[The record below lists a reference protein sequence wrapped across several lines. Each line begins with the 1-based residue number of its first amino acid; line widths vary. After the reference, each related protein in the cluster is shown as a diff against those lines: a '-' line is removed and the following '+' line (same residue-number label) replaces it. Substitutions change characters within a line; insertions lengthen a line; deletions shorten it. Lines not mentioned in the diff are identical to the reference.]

1 MKKIAVTGGT
11 GSWDRGLGPVVIA
24 ALQAKGYEVT
34 NHRSHRG
41 AAARSSAGVSS
52 SADLTDYGQTFAAL
66 HGHDAVINLA
76 ANGEPDFNHVAGA
89 ERFRV
94 NTMIAYNV
102 FQAACA
108 LGMKKVV
115 WASSETVLP
124 ASPSA
129 TCRRRCCRRATRTRR
144 SRPASYGISKAV
156 TEDLARHM
164 NRRFGVPFI
173 GLRFSNIFY
182 DTPGHTTSYEK
193 IPSFWADPKSRMFN
207 LWAYVDQPRH
217 RGLLRQALESNI
229 TGAEVMTIAAP
240 DTIMKQTNAEIVAAA
255 FPGCQLRPGTGPH
268 ETLESIE
275 KARKLIGY
283 DPKWTWR
290 RVLGM
295 N

>member
-24 ALQAKGYEVT
+24 ALEAKGYQVT
-34 NHRSHRG
+34 NIDRATAPGQIERWG
-41 AAARSSAGVSS
+41 FIR
-52 SADLTDYGQTFAAL
+52 ADLTDYGQTFAAL
-66 HGHDAVINLA
+66 HGHDAVISLA

-89 ERFRV
+89 ARFHT

-108 LGMKKVV
+108 MGMKKVV
-115 WASSETVLP
+115 WASSETVLGFP
-124 ASPSA
+124 FMDVQPKALPTSDDDPPIP
-129 TCRRRCCRRATRTRR
+129 TG
-144 SRPASYGISKAV
+144 SYGISKAV
-156 TEDLARHM
+156 TEELARHM

-182 DTPGHTTSYEK
+182 DTPGHQTSYER
-193 IPSFWADPKSRMFN
+193 IPSFWSDPISRRFN
-207 LWAYVDQPRH
+207 LWGYVDSRDTADACV
-217 RGLLRQALESNI
+217 QALESDI

-240 DTIMKQTNAEIVAAA
+240 DTIMNRPNAEIVPAA
-255 FPGCQLRPGTGPH
+255 FPGCTLKPGTGEF
-268 ETLESIE
+268 ETLISID

-290 RVLGM
+290 KVLGQR
-295 N
+295 